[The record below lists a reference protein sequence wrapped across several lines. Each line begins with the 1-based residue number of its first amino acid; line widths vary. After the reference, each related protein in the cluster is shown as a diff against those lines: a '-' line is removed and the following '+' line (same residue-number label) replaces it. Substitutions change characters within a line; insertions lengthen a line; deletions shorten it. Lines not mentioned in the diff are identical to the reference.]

1 VKAPKTKI
9 EKPKL
14 RKGDTIVVIAGRDK
28 GERGKVLK
36 VDQESS
42 RVLVDGVNMVKKHQR
57 ASGKIQQG
65 GIIDKPATLDVSNVQ
80 LVCPSCGKA
89 TRVTRA
95 KNDEGHSNRVCRKCS
110 ETVDQAEG

>member
-1 VKAPKTKI
+1 VKVPKTKL

-14 RKGDTIVVIAGRDK
+14 RKGDTVVVIAGRDK
-28 GERGKVLK
+28 GERGKILK
-36 VDQESS
+36 VEREGG
-42 RVLVDGVNMVKKHQR
+42 RVLVDGVNLVKKHQR

-65 GIIDKPATLDVSNVQ
+65 GIIDKPATLDISNVQ

-95 KNDEGHSNRVCRKCS
+95 KNEDGHSRRFCRKCS